1 MNVLITGGAGFIG
14 THLARRLVR
23 EGCTVTILDNFSP
36 QIHGGHRSL
45 AADLADNVELHVGDI
60 RDEATV
66 ARALRGQDVVVHLVA
81 ETGTGQSMYEV
92 LRYEE
97 VNIRGTAVLIQCLV
111 NHSKSSVRK
120 LVVASS
126 RAVYGEGKY
135 SCPVD
140 GSVYP
145 KARKVEDML
154 AGRFEPRCPLCGST
168 CEAVP
173 TTEDSP
179 LQPSSFYGLTKQMQE
194 QMVLLF
200 AKTLSVYGV
209 ALRYQNVY
217 GPGQSLKNPYTG
229 ILAVFANQAR
239 VNQPLNIFEDGLE
252 SRDFV
257 YIEDVV
263 DATWRCIVA
272 ENIKVEA
279 VNVGSGHR
287 VTVRE
292 IAHEIVNFF
301 GSRSPM
307 TITGAFRQGDI
318 RHNLADL
325 RKARLNIGFEP
336 KWEFQRGIR
345 HFLEW
350 AVSQELAPDRYESS
364 LQEMRQRGLL
374 HG

>member
-1 MNVLITGGAGFIG
+1 MRVLITGGAGFIG

-23 EGCTVTILDNFSP
+23 EGCTVTILDNFSA
-36 QIHGGHRSL
+36 QVHGNTSSL
-45 AADLADNVELHVGDI
+45 PADLADNVDLQVGDI
-60 RDEATV
+60 RDDAAV
-66 ARALRGQDVVVHLVA
+66 VRALRGQEVVVHLVS

-92 LRYEE
+92 LRYEDAN
-97 VNIRGTAVLIQCLV
+97 VRGTAVLIHRLV
-111 NHSKSSVRK
+111 NDLTSRVRK

-135 SCPVD
+135 RCHAD
-140 GSVYP
+140 GDVYP

-154 AGRFEPRCPLCGST
+154 AGLFEPHCPLCGSP
-168 CEAVP
+168 CEVLP
-173 TTEDSP
+173 TTEDAP

-194 QMVLLF
+194 QMILLF
-200 AKTLSVYGV
+200 ARTLNLSGV

-239 VNQPLNIFEDGLE
+239 LNQPLNIFEDGLE

-257 YIEDVV
+257 YIDDVV
-263 DATWRCIVA
+263 EATWRSIVA
-272 ENIKVEA
+272 ENINAETL
-279 VNVGSGHR
+279 NVGSGER

-292 IAHEIVNFF
+292 IAHEIVDFF
-301 GSRSPM
+301 DSRSPIA
-307 TITGAFRQGDI
+307 ITGAFRQGDI

-325 RKARLNIGFEP
+325 QKARKAIDFEP
-336 KWEFQRGIR
+336 KWEFSRGIK
-345 HFLEW
+345 HFLAW
-350 AVSQELAPDRYESS
+350 AVSQELTSGQYEFS
-364 LQEMRQRGLL
+364 LQEMRRRGFL

>member
-14 THLARRLVR
+14 THLAQRLVR
-23 EGCTVTILDNFSP
+23 EGCSVTILDNFSR
-36 QIHGGHRSL
+36 QIHGDTRSL
-45 AADLADNVELHVGDI
+45 AANLADKVQLQVGDI
-60 RDEATV
+60 RDDAAV
-66 ARALRGQDVVVHLVA
+66 ARALKGQEVIVHLAA

-92 LRYEE
+92 LRYED
-97 VNIRGTAVLIQCLV
+97 VNVRGTAVLMHCLV
-111 NHSKSSVRK
+111 NNLASRVRK

-135 SCPVD
+135 RCDVD

-145 KARKVEDML
+145 KARKVDDML
-154 AGRFEPRCPLCGST
+154 AGLFEPHCPVCGST
-168 CEAVP
+168 CEMVP

-194 QMVLLF
+194 QMILLF
-200 AKTLSVYGV
+200 AKALNLRGV

-239 VNQPLNIFEDGLE
+239 LNQPLNIFEDGLE

-263 DATWRCIVA
+263 EATWRCIVA
-272 ENIKVEA
+272 ENISVET
-279 VNVGSGHR
+279 VNVGSGAR
-287 VTVRE
+287 VTVRDL
-292 IAHEIVNFF
+292 ADEIVGFF
-301 GSRSPM
+301 GSRSP
-307 TITGAFRQGDI
+307 IAISGAFRQGDI

-325 RKARLNIGFEP
+325 QTARLTIGYEP
-336 KWEFQRGIR
+336 KWEFRRGIR

-350 AVSQELAPDRYESS
+350 AVSQELTSDQYEFS
-364 LQEMRQRGLL
+364 LREMRQRGLL